1 MNTNSSLEQKLR
13 RTLKSAGYALRK
25 SRVRNI
31 HGDNLGGYAIV
42 LVKYNAV
49 VAGDRFQLSLGDVE
63 EWTKMLT
70 E

>member
-1 MNTNSSLEQKLR
+1 MLNEKNQEQKLR
-13 RTLKSAGYALRK
+13 RTLKSAGYALHK

-49 VAGDRFQLSLGDVE
+49 VAGDRFQLSLE
-63 EWTKMLT
+63 EVAEWADALT